1 MIENRFLF
9 PWPHSFSVEDN
20 SGIWQISGWFSIL
33 LLMSDIWCNQLQLSV
48 FIMFQQFCWMS
59 SDFEILEAF
68 HRPGKYQEKW
78 ILEKKV
84 LKKLINKDI
93 NKDIIKINK
102 DIKEIK
108 QVTETLQRPLEHV
121 ISFSLAHLALSSLAP
136 VTYAAALS
144 TIVLYYNWMSVCSV
158 FSEPVVIFILLGFC
172 FSFCLGFCYPHS
184 FLGKHIWHSTQITPW
199 GSLYARSQSS
209 LWLQH
214 GLNCDTS
221 HEIKQWF
228 SNIALL
234 RLPGGL
240 FKIHIPGLQPQSF
253 WPSTYR
259 IRPRGLHF
267 KQEPE
272 RFLGALILSPLS
284 PSYDMGSHLNIHWK
298 ALW

>member
-33 LLMSDIWCNQLQLSV
+33 LLMSDIWCNQLQALCLYYVSTVLLNEQWFWDSGGLSQAWEV
-48 FIMFQQFCWMS
+48 
-59 SDFEILEAF
+59 
-68 HRPGKYQEKW
+68 PGKVNSREKG
-78 ILEKKV
+78 IKE
-84 LKKLINKDI
+84 INSF
-93 NKDIIKINK
+93 INK

-184 FLGKHIWHSTQITPW
+184 FLGKHIWHSTQITSW

-240 FKIHIPGLQPQSF
+240 FKIHILGLQPQSF

-259 IRPRGLHF
+259 MRPRGLHF

-272 RFLGALILSPLS
+272 RFLGALVLSPLS